1 MAIQEDID
9 LGNGLNQKKTSLIK
23 SVIAGNRFMDVNDI
37 FPWLNNNSTFLLV
50 VATFVLAFVSYLQV
64 RASYKAISE
73 SRHIRNIDK
82 HTEQLKTL
90 IIQWQMD
97 LPRPPKTGLEVSD
110 YYDAIFEKDKLFPD
124 IANHLPPEHKE
135 LMEKWEHYKD
145 LRKKYYKKQTEII
158 DKIAGLI
165 SNMQKENEDYDFPPR
180 SVYLKAIELLTGK
193 KYYDYK
199 REEKVHAE
207 PTFYRLFYETI
218 YSGNRFQLNR
228 ESSRLTDEEINKIQE
243 RHENVSNIVKNE
255 YEKDIEN
262 LINIEGEINE
272 NFKELNDK
280 LMELTKYTEY
290 YNMNCKYIPRF

>member
-1 MAIQEDID
+1 
-9 LGNGLNQKKTSLIK
+9 
-23 SVIAGNRFMDVNDI
+23 MDVNDI
-37 FPWLNNNSTFLLV
+37 FPWLNNYSTFLLV

-90 IIQWQMD
+90 IIQWQTV
-97 LPRPPKTGLEVSD
+97 LPRPPKTGLKVYDD
-110 YYDAIFEKDKLFPD
+110 YGAIFEKDKLFPD
-124 IANHLPPEHKE
+124 IANHLPPEHKD
-135 LMEKWEHYKD
+135 LMKKWEHYKD
-145 LRKKYYKKQTEII
+145 LRKKYCKTQTEII

-165 SNMQKENEDYDFPPR
+165 SNMQKEKEDYDFPSH

-199 REEKVHAE
+199 MEEKVHAE
-207 PTFYRLFYETI
+207 PTIYRLFYVTI
-218 YSGNRFQLNR
+218 YSGNSFQLER
-228 ESSRLTDEEINKIQE
+228 ESSRLTKEEINKIQE

-290 YNMNCKYIPRF
+290 YNMNCKYIPKF